1 MNRIKEVNQFLKDV
15 QTYYLATVEGD
26 QPRVRPFGTIHIF
39 EEKLYLQTGRNK
51 DIFKQITANPKVE
64 LTAFNGERWLR
75 LSGILVEDD
84 RVEAKKSLL
93 DAYPDLRAMYDE
105 NDQNTVVFYF
115 TGAQATFASFTQPPE
130 TFTL

>member
-1 MNRIKEVNQFLKDV
+1 
-15 QTYYLATVEGD
+15 EGD

-75 LSGILVEDD
+75 LSGTLVEDD